1 MAEPLILFV
10 HVPKTAGNTLRAILH
25 RQYGRAACLE
35 IRWGPDM
42 PPVPHLVLTAD
53 VPYLTPWYRDRIQP
67 GQAWYPEPLP
77 SVARRFQGLP
87 EERRCQIR
95 VIRGHMTFGLD
106 RYLPGPAAYFTLL
119 RNPVDQ
125 VLSAYYYS
133 TGHEPTVDDLYE
145 QIAARLESN
154 MQTWIMAGPHDS
166 DLQLP
171 PGEMLA
177 RAQDNL
183 RACAVVGLTERFDET
198 LLLLRRAFGWRWP
211 FYVRR
216 NVNRQR
222 PSASATPVGVQH
234 RVEADNTLDVALYA
248 AACERFEAQIAAYG
262 PSFERH
268 LRLFRAMNA
277 AWQRGHRFKRRL
289 RRASSALARPARG
302 EKESP

>member
-1 MAEPLILFV
+1 LLLFV
-10 HVPKTAGNTLRAILH
+10 HVPKTAGNTMRAILH

-42 PPVPHLVLTAD
+42 PPVPHLVLTAG

-77 SVARRFQGLP
+77 LVARRFQRLP
-87 EERRCQIR
+87 EERRNQIR

-106 RYLPGPAAYFTLL
+106 HYLPVPAAYFTLL
-119 RNPVDQ
+119 RNPADH

-133 TGHEPTVDDLYE
+133 TGHQPAVDDLYE
-145 QIAARLESN
+145 QIVARLESN
-154 MQTWIMAGPHDS
+154 MQTWILAGPHDS
-166 DLQLP
+166 HLQPP

-177 RAQDNL
+177 RAKDNL
-183 RACAVVGLTERFDET
+183 QACTVVGLTERFDET

-211 FYVRR
+211 LYVRR

-222 PSASATPVGVQH
+222 PSSSAIPAGVRR
-234 RVEADNTLDVALYA
+234 RVEADNALDVALYA
-248 AACERFEAQIAAYG
+248 EARARFKAQIVTYG
-262 PSFERH
+262 PSFERD

-289 RRASSALARPARG
+289 RQASRALARRAG
-302 EKESP
+302 GQKESL